1 MATIPIAGQEY
12 TPLSGQPG
20 YGVIENPAFD
30 SRILNIPFR
39 QVSSS
44 GGGSKDSTLYRG
56 AIITA
61 DTVNSKKYKV
71 NFLYNP
77 STIAE
82 TRNLDMNN
90 QMLPDYARNPNDTG
104 DYNTMLNTTIGFSL
118 LFDRTYELW
127 DSKYN
132 GTDVGTYGVQVDTNA
147 FYNLCGINIPQK
159 VPGVHGGKAY
169 TKVVQGPM
177 TMTPVDLYFGYGSPG
192 GLHYFG
198 IISSLNITY
207 SHFSQQMVP
216 MRCGIDIGFNLFP
229 TQTKSGN

>member
-12 TPLSGQPG
+12 TPLKGQPG
-20 YGVIENPAFD
+20 YGVTENPPFD
-30 SRILNIPFR
+30 PRILNIPFR
-39 QVSSS
+39 QVSSA

-56 AIITA
+56 AMITA
-61 DTVNSKKYKV
+61 GTTNGKKYKV

-77 STIAE
+77 STINE
-82 TRNLDMNN
+82 SRSLDMNN

-118 LFDRTYELW
+118 LFDRTYEMW
-127 DSKYN
+127 DSKYQ
-132 GTDVGTYGVQVDTNA
+132 GTDVGTYGVSVDTNA
-147 FYNLCGINIPQK
+147 FYNLTGINIPQK
-159 VPGVHGGKAY
+159 VPGTHGGKSY
-169 TKVVQGPM
+169 TKVLQGPM

-198 IISSLNITY
+198 IITSLNITY

-216 MRCGIDIGFNLFP
+216 VRCAIDIGFTLFP
-229 TQTKSGN
+229 TQTKSGG